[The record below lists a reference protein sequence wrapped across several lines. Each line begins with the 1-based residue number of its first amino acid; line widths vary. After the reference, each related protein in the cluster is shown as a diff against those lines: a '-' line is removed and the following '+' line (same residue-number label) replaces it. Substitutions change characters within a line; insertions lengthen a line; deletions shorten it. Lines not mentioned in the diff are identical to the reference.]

1 METDLAEEKAKAE
14 AEEKA
19 KAEAEEKA
27 KAEAAAKKDP
37 KRVALIDRYLT
48 QYSKAKAIR
57 TKLIA
62 DSTMDGSKIAD
73 AIRNFM
79 DKRIGA

>member
-1 METDLAEEKAKAE
+1 METDLAKAKAG
-14 AEEKA
+14 AD
-19 KAEAEEKA
+19 AEEKA

-37 KRVALIDRYLT
+37 KRVGLIDRYLT
-48 QYSKAKAIR
+48 QYPKAKAIR
-57 TKLIA
+57 EKLIA
-62 DSTMDGSKIAD
+62 DSTMDGSKLAD